1 MIKIVTAIGSPEIN
15 TELKNVE
22 DYEII
27 TRDIQYEEGLLEILE
42 KNISI
47 NILILSNKI
56 IEENKF
62 KELIK
67 KIKNINSLIKI
78 IIILKKED
86 SELEEYLKVKGINNI
101 FYNNK
106 TEINEIKKVI
116 NNSISTE
123 QKMAEEIKE
132 LKELILKNNLNSG
145 MNNYSNNK
153 KSKIKEIKNKLL
165 FKKRNKK
172 CQDND
177 AEENS
182 KIILI
187 SGSSGI
193 GKSIITISL
202 AMQLENKKILIVDM
216 DSKNKSIGT
225 ICGIKENNNSGEI
238 IKINNNIDLIYTKNN
253 IQEILEENKNKYNYI
268 FIDTNKNNI
277 LKDSTQ
283 ISKYINYIFIIAGAN
298 LLELKKC
305 RNLLMTYITEFKIEK
320 NKIKIIFNKYNKN
333 SISKEILEKMF
344 SDFKILGIIEENNFY
359 DLFINKNTKAENKQI
374 KTIYKNIILRSD

>member
-1 MIKIVTAIGSPEIN
+1 VIKIVTAIGSPEIN